1 MKALLADCVSAL
13 NANALTASA
22 QLVSALADKRL
33 SRASVRAVYEVVQ
46 ASVFD
51 YELRAL
57 NHTMLMLVK
66 THQTSCTAMQMSA
79 MRIGRNDVV
88 CNPEIYIIKAL
99 ELLNVCSYDKYTKVV
114 TFNTDNELY
123 MSLVD
128 SARYRLEDST
138 LLTDSE
144 FDSIVQY
151 AVACKLI
158 PSRISR

>member
-33 SRASVRAVYEVVQ
+33 SRASVRAVYDVVQ

-51 YELRAL
+51 YDLRAL

-66 THQTSCTAMQMSA
+66 THQTSCTAMQMTA
-79 MRIGRNDVV
+79 MRIGRTDVV

-99 ELLNVCSYDKYTKVV
+99 ALLDVCSYDKETKTV

-123 MSLVD
+123 QSLVA
-128 SARYRLEDST
+128 SAQYRLEDDT
-138 LLTDSE
+138 LLTNSE
-144 FDSIVQY
+144 YENIMIY
-151 AVACKLI
+151 AVQCKLI
-158 PSRISR
+158 PKRINR